1 MAAPKKT
8 SVVSRRSSDGKSGA
22 HSSRSKVKSTRS
34 EPQAKVARATS
45 VTNVPATRK
54 IAKKPKLRANLK
66 TFDENTCASCSA
78 DLRKGER
85 ALFVEEEVGRV
96 FCTEECIATFF
107 ASDIDFLEKDWQ
119 RHRQK
124 NRDLTDEERESFAHL
139 RWVTLEQPDEIW
151 RERTATGDW
160 RYTLISEF
168 QPGDKRVWCVA
179 ICLFLRGEPSFL
191 FLAVP
196 TRDATLVGHYRKGE
210 RVVRQKRVPQA
221 GEASDA
227 DAELGPSAQGSDSE
241 GEQESGGSDGLADSW
256 THEET
261 IRAQMRLMRSKK
273 DIPESRFEEFE
284 ASIGQTLEAPD
295 EVWSSA
301 LSATSGSESGDEGAE
316 SLEESEDFEEASSG
330 SAEEDHRRLYHF
342 IKAYGDETPPYWYV
356 VIARDTPEEGQIEV
370 LDSFPTNDVKL
381 VESLRVGTHE
391 FGENEPA
398 AYSRLVH

>member
-1 MAAPKKT
+1 MAAPKKSAT
-8 SVVSRRSSDGKSGA
+8 PSRRTSEVKASA
-22 HSSRSKVKSTRS
+22 SRSKAQVTR
-34 EPQAKVARATS
+34 A
-45 VTNVPATRK
+45 PAVQSPTHSPSK
-54 IAKKPKLRANLK
+54 KTLKKPKLGPRLK
-66 TFDENTCASCSA
+66 PFDENSCASCSA

-96 FCTEECIATFF
+96 FCTEECIATYF
-107 ASDIDFLEKDWQ
+107 SSEIDALEKDWQ
-119 RHRQK
+119 RHRQRAK
-124 NRDLTDEERESFAHL
+124 DLTDEERDSFAHL

-168 QPGDKRVWCVA
+168 QPGDRKVWCVA

-196 TRDATLVGHYRKGE
+196 TKDPVLVGHYRKGE
-210 RVVRQKRVPQA
+210 RVVRSKSEPKA
-221 GEASDA
+221 GETSEEDEAQALDAGESGSSSA
-227 DAELGPSAQGSDSE
+227 DAEAS
-241 GEQESGGSDGLADSW
+241 GSDGLADSW

-261 IRAQMRLMRSKK
+261 LRAQMRLMRSKK

-301 LSATSGSESGDEGAE
+301 LAPAYAAE
-316 SLEESEDFEEASSG
+316 DADTADVFEEG
-330 SAEEDHRRLYHF
+330 EEETGESHLRLYRF
-342 IKAYGDETPPYWYV
+342 IKAYADEKPPYWYV
-356 VIARDTPEEGQIEV
+356 VIARDTQEEGQIEV
-370 LDSFPTNDVKL
+370 LDSFPTNDIKV